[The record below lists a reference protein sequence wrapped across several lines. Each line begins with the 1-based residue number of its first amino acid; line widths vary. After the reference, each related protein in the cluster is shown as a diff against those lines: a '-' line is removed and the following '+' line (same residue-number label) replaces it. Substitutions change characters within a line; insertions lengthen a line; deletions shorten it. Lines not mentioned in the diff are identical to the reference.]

1 MTVVCASCQ
10 RYLGTKPPYR
20 DLGVTHGICTSCVIR
35 QHRELSTLVVSRDR
49 ADAWPVLES
58 VFRVQSELHL
68 VLERRKGNRRLESLD
83 VEACRRLQDKDRRQT
98 QSLRLI

>member
-1 MTVVCASCQ
+1 
-10 RYLGTKPPYR
+10 
-20 DLGVTHGICTSCVIR
+20 
-35 QHRELSTLVVSRDR
+35 LVRRDR

-58 VFRVQSELHL
+58 VFRVQSDLHL
-68 VLERRKGNRRLESLD
+68 VLERLEADRRLESLE